1 MINIIGHSVAVKN
14 IELLQFMYPEF
25 KIIDKPIMIAT
36 NPIIFTG
43 ETKYINQIKSL
54 GVPYIIVAAMR

>member
-1 MINIIGHSVAVKN
+1 
-14 IELLQFMYPEF
+14 MYPNF

-43 ETKYINQIKSL
+43 ETKYVNQIKSL
-54 GVPYIIVAAMR
+54 GVPYIIVAAMRRVRFK